1 MSSIHCYT
9 SISFSYLS
17 RARVLAETVR
27 KYHPD
32 WTLWICISD
41 REPDGFTFELED
53 EQFDHVLWADEFGIP
68 ELRSWMFKHN
78 VVEMCT
84 AVKGLALNRILDAGA
99 DTVVYLDPDIALFS
113 DLAIV
118 AEPDKSSVL
127 LTPHLTDPETT
138 DASILENER
147 SALLHGVYNLGFL
160 AVRNTAEGRRFAR
173 WWQDRLMLRCY
184 EEAAFGVYTDQ
195 RWCDLVPAMFEG
207 VKVVRDAGLNV
218 ASWNLSNRTLSV
230 DTSGQL
236 LVNGVP
242 LRFFHFTKIDH
253 VGEVMIERYARGTL
267 VFELIKWYR
276 TAMHTHEAQGVP
288 NCRWA
293 YERYSDGTPI
303 AQYHRRLYRARRDLE
318 VTFPNP
324 FDALTY
330 LAWLRLNGLENVP
343 RSDSD
348 DVPSLAPAVG

>member
-9 SISFSYLS
+9 SVSFSYLS

-41 REPDGFTFELED
+41 REPDGFTFDIED
-53 EQFDHVLWADEFGIP
+53 EHFDHVLWMEEFPIP
-68 ELRSWMFKHN
+68 EPESWAFKHN

-84 AVKGLALNRILDAGA
+84 AVKGFALNRIFDAGA
-99 DTVVYLDPDIALFS
+99 DTVVYLDPDIALFGGLTIIS
-113 DLAIV
+113 QLDAFSI
-118 AEPDKSSVL
+118 L

-160 AVRNTAEGRRFAR
+160 VVRNPAEGRRFGR

-195 RWCDLVPAMFEG
+195 RWCDLVPALFDE
-207 VKVVRDAGLNV
+207 VRVVRDPGLNV
-218 ASWNLSNRTLSV
+218 ASWNLSKRTLSV
-230 DTSGQL
+230 DAFGRLRS
-236 LVNGVP
+236 NGVP
-242 LRFFHFTKIDH
+242 LGFFHFTKIDH
-253 VGEVMIERYARGTL
+253 VGEVMIERYARDSL

-276 TAMHTHEAQGVP
+276 AAMLSHETRGLP
-288 NCRWA
+288 HRWWA
-293 YERYSDGTPI
+293 FAKYSDGTAVTQDQRI
-303 AQYHRRLYRARRDLE
+303 LYRSRPDLQ

-324 FDALTY
+324 FDASTY
-330 LAWLRLNGLENVP
+330 LSWLRGQGLEHGRRVTH
-343 RSDSD
+343 DA
-348 DVPSLAPAVG
+348 APVALKALG